1 MDSTPYSIRYRILSD
16 LLDSNIALAYDNAFI
31 VDGESS
37 TCLAEDEKAAVLD
50 TVLLRSW
57 NGETSCLDSVTFNI
71 LERNR
76 LKHDDFDIIGCLGEG
91 QFGVVEAV
99 RFKMSGQVFAM
110 KTIEKTTAKRAG
122 RLLSL
127 SLERHVHR
135 LSSSSSLSPC
145 PKLVAAF
152 QTELSLHLI
161 ITYAE
166 CGSLWNRMCALFS
179 DTKYPGCMPEEEIQW
194 WGAQMVNAVGWLHSH
209 NIVHRDIKPHNFLIK
224 SDHHLQITDFGSAA
238 PLYFT
243 LPDEPLCVP
252 WQFCVQPVGTP
263 DYLAP
268 EVLILAEQAVI
279 ESEQVHQTSDSHIPQ
294 HSEKKGYNASIDWW
308 SLGSTLYE
316 MATGKPPFFAETIH
330 ETYEKLITFRSDN
343 LSFPTYLSSELISL
357 LKDLINVP
365 VKRLSTATMIQ
376 KSPFFQP
383 TGWIDNCPKILCPP
397 LISHDMLD
405 NEQLQTNLQQSIQ
418 EDKFTFSHFFD
429 FSNTSS
435 VHLTP
440 VSPPSSAPPVWS
452 QWVGWSFHPDPDSLE
467 VPSAADNSSG
477 NAFMTPVRNKLT
489 TCPFTPGIMNQ
500 PLAPLLPSTRSTK
513 KQAFQELLHCVQMS
527 AKKHMMR
534 YNSQSAHSTSP
545 CMTPVARGQMKTK
558 SFTKD
563 TSCVSLLSD
572 PGMVLVETGASH
584 QWLQERHDVLCG
596 QLHHLDQQLFKLQKL
611 LKC

>member
-1 MDSTPYSIRYRILSD
+1 MEPAPYSVRYRILCD
-16 LLDSNIALAYDNAFI
+16 LLDSHTALAYDNAFI
-31 VDGESS
+31 VDGESGI
-37 TCLAEDEKAAVLD
+37 CLAEDEKAAVLD
-50 TVLLRSW
+50 TVLLRNW

-76 LKHDDFDIIGCLGEG
+76 LKHDDFDVIGCLGDG

-110 KTIEKTTAKRAG
+110 KTIEKTVAKRAG
-122 RLLSL
+122 RLSL

-135 LSSSSSLSPC
+135 LSNSSSLSPC
-145 PKLVAAF
+145 PNLVAAF

-161 ITYAE
+161 TTYAE

-179 DTKYPGCMPEEEIQW
+179 DTKYAGRMLEGEIQW
-194 WGAQMVNAVGWLHSH
+194 WGAQMVSAIGWLHNH

-243 LPDEPLCVP
+243 FPDETPCVP

-279 ESEQVHQTSDSHIPQ
+279 ESKQVHQTSGSHILQ
-294 HSEKKGYNASIDWW
+294 HSEKKGYSASIDWW

-330 ETYEKLITFRSDN
+330 ETYEKLITFRSDD
-343 LSFPTYLSSELISL
+343 LSFPTYLSSELVLL
-357 LKDLINVP
+357 LKGLINVP

-383 TGWIDNCPKILCPP
+383 IGWIDNFPKFFYSP
-397 LISHDMLD
+397 LVLPDMLG
-405 NEQLQTNLQQSIQ
+405 NEQLQTNFQQSIQ
-418 EDKFTFSHFFD
+418 EDEFTLNHFFD
-429 FSNTSS
+429 YSDISS

-440 VSPPSSAPPVWS
+440 VSPSSSAPPVWS
-452 QWVGWSFHPDPDSLE
+452 QWVGWSFHPDPKSLE
-467 VPSAADNSSG
+467 VISAADNSSG
-477 NAFMTPVRNKLT
+477 NDAFMTPIRNKLT
-489 TCPFTPGIMNQ
+489 TCPFTPDIMNR
-500 PLAPLLPSTRSTK
+500 PPAPLLPSTHSTK
-513 KQAFQELLHCVQMS
+513 KQVFQELLHCVQMS

-534 YNSQSAHSTSP
+534 GK
-545 CMTPVARGQMKTK
+545 VKTK

-563 TSCVSLLSD
+563 TSCISLLSD
-572 PGMVLVETGASH
+572 PGMVLIETGVSH
-584 QWLQERHDVLCG
+584 QQLQERHDVLCG
-596 QLHHLDQQLFKLQKL
+596 QLHHLDRQLFKLHKL
-611 LKC
+611 LKS